1 MTIVNSLSKQ
11 PINWPDLME
20 RYEQGEL
27 NCKQF
32 CKENNI
38 SLPRFNYHRHK
49 YKQQCATQKKTT
61 LIPITLKELTDIK
74 PAAVD
79 RHFQVTFNNGIYC
92 QRPVTLK
99 AEKLKQLM
107 EVLQAC

>member
-1 MTIVNSLSKQ
+1 MTTLNSLSKQ
-11 PINWPDLME
+11 PINWPALME

-27 NCKQF
+27 TCKQF

-38 SLPRFNYHRHK
+38 SLPRFKYHRHK
-49 YKQQCATQKKTT
+49 CKQQYATRKQTT
-61 LIPITLKELTDIK
+61 MIPINLKEVADTK
-74 PAAVD
+74 PTAAA
-79 RHFQVTFNNGIYC
+79 RHFQVTFNNGLYC
-92 QRPVTLK
+92 QIPITMN